1 MKPNDTELNPGRDNA
16 MSDDVTSEDSLDRAG
31 ELQQVLHR
39 DIPLTRDMGLTVL
52 SWQAGQLRLHLPLE
66 PNINHK
72 STLFGGSLYCG
83 AVLAGWGWLHVRLRE
98 AGIEGGHIVIQD
110 GQISYPLPVRGDAVA
125 ICDAP
130 DAAVWER
137 FATTYQKRGRARLTL
152 HTRLCAQG
160 SDLEAVRFVGQF
172 VLHR

>member
-1 MKPNDTELNPGRDNA
+1 MKPEDNLMTQEA
-16 MSDDVTSEDSLDRAG
+16 AALE
-31 ELQQVLHR
+31 QVLHH
-39 DIPLTRDMGLTVL
+39 DIPLTREMGVKVL
-52 SWQAGQLRLHLPLE
+52 SWQDRQLRLHLPLA

-98 AGIEGGHIVIQD
+98 AGITDGHIVIQD
-110 GQISYPLPVRGDAVA
+110 GQISYPLPVREDAVA

-130 DAAVWER
+130 EEAIWDKFV
-137 FATTYQKRGRARLTL
+137 TTYQRRGRARLTL
-152 HTRLCAQG
+152 PTRICAQG
-160 SDLEAVRFVGQF
+160 SDVEAVRFVGQF